1 MMRNDYTKETAHEEI
16 DHIFCDL
23 FPRKGMAQ
31 RTEQIKLSHM
41 MFDSLLEHRIALCDA
56 GTGIGKT
63 MPIWL
68 PELSTSEREQNMNA
82 KDDLQYIIIMRCLNQ
97 MEREGVITSQEYA
110 RAKKAAQKEL
120 NPQSVWR

>member
-41 MFDSLLEHRIALCDA
+41 MFDSMLEHRIALCDA

-63 MPIWL
+63 YAYPGRNCHDRMGL
-68 PELSTSEREQNMNA
+68 
-82 KDDLQYIIIMRCLNQ
+82 RC
-97 MEREGVITSQEYA
+97 
-110 RAKKAAQKEL
+110 AAC
-120 NPQSVWR
+120 SCCVD